1 MQVFVTI
8 GKVGIKINVG
18 VNVKNWLIKVY
29 AGKDLFGI
37 LVIVYV
43 CECDK
48 SYDVGEYLDYDNCKC
63 TKKLV
68 DELVDKCTENV

>member
-1 MQVFVTI
+1 M
-8 GKVGIKINVG
+8 
-18 VNVKNWLIKVY
+18 Y
-29 AGKDLFGI
+29 ARKDLFGI